1 MRSTASPTRI
11 STAIPVEVQV
21 ITPHPVP
28 FDALKHISRGI
39 GDIVSHI
46 LLWQGSANKPFQ
58 QNNLIINMKRTYTGL
73 FIRRV
78 TVESQPLLQNSNQK
92 IKAKTKV
99 QDWGT
104 ENQNVEFGLVDELS
118 GTMEVTPVEP

>member
-1 MRSTASPTRI
+1 
-11 STAIPVEVQV
+11 
-21 ITPHPVP
+21 
-28 FDALKHISRGI
+28 
-39 GDIVSHI
+39 
-46 LLWQGSANKPFQ
+46 
-58 QNNLIINMKRTYTGL
+58 MKRTYTGL